1 MNWKLD
7 FSPEMS
13 DMMAVG
19 VFVSVLQQ
27 RKHAMR
33 CCRFGLKFCAAGVAC
48 QEMPEAG
55 RPLPLPG
62 NANLTTTTSHKCTR
76 RPNIHLS

>member
-19 VFVSVLQQ
+19 VFVSVLQLQ
-27 RKHAMR
+27 RHAMR

-48 QEMPEAG
+48 QGMPEAG
-55 RPLPLPG
+55 KPLPMLAG
-62 NANLTTTTSHKCTR
+62 IANLTASNTYDLT
-76 RPNIHLS
+76 NA